1 MKRIIILVLLVA
13 SSFYCIAQT
22 KPSYVY
28 KVDIDYVSGMIK
40 LDTTTNGRI
49 KDLKVGQ
56 ILQVSILN
64 LPSTYK
70 VSGETIFENDKM
82 EGSSIF
88 NGLINKGLEPSGEQN
103 NTANNTTQSYK
114 DSVQKNLDSLNEET
128 KGLDKALQLFKN
140 KILNSTDKVLN
151 TKDIDS
157 INKFIAEKNYK
168 TDIDNLK
175 NTFSISDVKHFL
187 EGLENEKVINPKKII
202 GNNSSLEKAL
212 ADLNDQQ
219 NRVIKNAQDNIRDRK
234 QKNDSIRKI
243 YAMRIDSLQGIVNQS
258 KLISK
263 NLIGV
268 QVINRD
274 YSNVKIE
281 IKDSQNRI
289 VNIIPLS
296 FNNRNGF
303 KLDFSTGFFNIFQ
316 KITTYEKLNATS
328 FQNGINTT
336 VDSVFEIK
344 ELNKGTNNLSIGI
357 LAHGYCRSR
366 SYISPGAAFGFSYTL
381 ETKQLNIL
389 AGGSLLLGKEQRF
402 ILNAGIAFSK
412 VKELTLYKVGVPY
425 DKSFLNNTTDLKL
438 SEKMKGSL
446 FVGITYNLGTLKTR
460 TETRILN

>member
-70 VSGETIFENDKM
+70 VSGETVFENDKM

-88 NGLINKGLEPSGEQN
+88 NGLINKGLEDKKDDNSGTTPKSDSINTKNALKDIINSNSKNTISQN
-103 NTANNTTQSYK
+103 NFPSKEYK
-114 DSVQKNLDSLNEET
+114 DNGTNDIEISNARKYRTN
-128 KGLDKALQLFKN
+128 
-140 KILNSTDKVLN
+140 
-151 TKDIDS
+151 IDS
-157 INKFIAEKNYK
+157 IKYALANWNTINFLNDLKKNL
-168 TDIDNLK
+168 T
-175 NTFSISDVKHFL
+175 T
-187 EGLENEKVINPKKII
+187 NEKEALNMKSKY
-202 GNNSSLEKAL
+202 SSLEDAII
-212 ADLNDQQ
+212 DLKEQRRLIEYAQENINDLK
-219 NRVIKNAQDNIRDRK
+219 NRKDNLIKKYAAISDTIRAK
-234 QKNDSIRKI
+234 TIISSIT
-243 YAMRIDSLQGIVNQS
+243 
-258 KLISK
+258 K